1 MAAWVALGA
10 GVLAILI
17 RLAVG
22 LDAVIFAPIVGAAAL
37 AGLAL
42 GRSRGEG
49 GMLAAYF
56 VALALFTQLRDAADE
71 TGLPTFS
78 AYVIDWELWMFGGV
92 APSAW
97 LQGRIGGVGPAP
109 GFLAYV
115 SAVTHWLWFVFP
127 HATVVG
133 VYLFA
138 RRMSSRVIVI
148 VLATFYVGVILYFV
162 APTAPP
168 WMASE
173 QGLLGGVVRGMD
185 AVGPAILG
193 ASLYSTAF
201 DALAEPNPTA
211 AMPSLHFAAS
221 FVVVL
226 VGLMLRSRVLT
237 GIAVFYSAALAFAL
251 IYLGEHYFADIISG
265 AVVAF
270 AAFFA
275 VELARGAYLA
285 AQRRRTEI
293 SAGLRRWEERAREA
307 LRLAGRR
314 IEAS

>member
-10 GVLAILI
+10 GVLAIVI

-78 AYVIDWELWMFGGV
+78 AYVIDWELWMFGGA

-97 LQGRIGGVGPAP
+97 LQARIGGVGPQP
-109 GFLAYV
+109 GFLAYA

-133 VYLFA
+133 VYFFA

-148 VLATFYVGVILYFV
+148 VLATFYVGVTLYFL

-185 AVGPAILG
+185 GVGPAILG
-193 ASLYSTAF
+193 ASLYGSAF
-201 DALAEPNPTA
+201 DFLAEPNPTA

-251 IYLGEHYFADIISG
+251 IYLGEHYFADVISG
-265 AVVAF
+265 GVVAF

-275 VELARGAYLA
+275 VELARGMYLA

-293 SAGLRRWEERAREA
+293 SAALRRWEERAREA